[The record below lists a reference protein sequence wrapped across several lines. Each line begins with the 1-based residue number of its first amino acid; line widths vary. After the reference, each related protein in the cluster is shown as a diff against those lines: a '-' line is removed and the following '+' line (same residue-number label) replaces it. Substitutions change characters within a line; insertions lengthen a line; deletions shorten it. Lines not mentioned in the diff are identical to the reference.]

1 MSDNENKQ
9 DKAESAAAGKESKKE
24 SEEKAEDIKYDGN
37 SHVKADAVIQ
47 TLSFTGL
54 DLNSVVNNSMSLL
67 LLAKSISESQQYVET
82 EISEFR
88 TNFINDILSISAKL
102 STLNKYDEQDIT
114 RFRYC
119 LCVFIDEMVMRNPSF
134 MDSFYSS
141 SSLSIR
147 FFKEPSGG
155 NKFFGIM
162 DKWLENPA
170 KHRDMLEF
178 IYVCLILGYQGKF
191 SVEEECEQKLYLL
204 MENIAS
210 AVAPTLNS
218 DETTAFELAYT
229 DNTKETFWSR
239 YGYMLKKLTF
249 VIVPV
254 IIILLFYFSNYFI
267 LYKNNLEI
275 STYLSNKL
283 EIQADE

>member
-1 MSDNENKQ
+1 MNDNKDKKENT
-9 DKAESAAAGKESKKE
+9 ESAAAGKDSKKE
-24 SEEKAEDIKYDGN
+24 SEEKSEDIKYDGN

-54 DLNSVVNNSMSLL
+54 ELNPVVNNSISLL
-67 LLAKSISESQQYVET
+67 LLAKSISDSQHYTET

-88 TNFINDILSISAKL
+88 TNFINNILSISAKL

-119 LCVFIDEMVMRNPSF
+119 LCVFMDEMVMRNSSF
-134 MDSFYSS
+134 MDSIYSS

-170 KHRDMLEF
+170 KHLDMLEF
-178 IYVCLILGYQGKF
+178 VYVCLILGYQGKF

-210 AVAPTLNS
+210 AVAPVLNS

-239 YGYMLKKLTF
+239 YGYILKKLTF

-275 STYLSNKL
+275 STYLTNKL
-283 EIQADE
+283 EIQDDK

>member
-1 MSDNENKQ
+1 
-9 DKAESAAAGKESKKE
+9 
-24 SEEKAEDIKYDGN
+24 
-37 SHVKADAVIQ
+37 
-47 TLSFTGL
+47 
-54 DLNSVVNNSMSLL
+54 MSLL
-67 LLAKSISESQQYVET
+67 LLAKSISESINYVEI
-82 EISEFR
+82 EITEFR

-218 DETTAFELAYT
+218 DETTAFEMAYT

-254 IIILLFYFSNYFI
+254 MIILLFYFSNYFI

-275 STYLSNKL
+275 STYLENKL
-283 EIQADE
+283 EIQQDE

>member
-1 MSDNENKQ
+1 MSDNENK
-9 DKAESAAAGKESKKE
+9 KEKTETAAGKESKRE

-54 DLNSVVNNSMSLL
+54 ELNPVVNNSMSLI
-67 LLAKSISESQQYVET
+67 LLAKSISESQHYVET

-155 NKFFGIM
+155 NKFFGMNKI
-162 DKWLENPA
+162 PA
-170 KHRDMLEF
+170 PHSYRRLARLPNDLQQIRSAF
-178 IYVCLILGYQGKF
+178 TFQIDTLLTAGTP
-191 SVEEECEQKLYLL
+191 YLNDL
-204 MENIAS
+204 
-210 AVAPTLNS
+210 
-218 DETTAFELAYT
+218 
-229 DNTKETFWSR
+229 
-239 YGYMLKKLTF
+239 
-249 VIVPV
+249 PV
-254 IIILLFYFSNYFI
+254 
-267 LYKNNLEI
+267 
-275 STYLSNKL
+275 
-283 EIQADE
+283 

>member
-1 MSDNENKQ
+1 MSDNENK
-9 DKAESAAAGKESKKE
+9 KEKTETAAGKESKRE

-54 DLNSVVNNSMSLL
+54 ELNPVVNNSMSLI
-67 LLAKSISESQQYVET
+67 LLAKSISESQHYVET

-204 MENIAS
+204 MENIAA
-210 AVAPTLNS
+210 AVAPTLHS

-239 YGYMLKKLTF
+239 YGYILKKLTF

-283 EIQADE
+283 EIQDEK

>member
-1 MSDNENKQ
+1 
-9 DKAESAAAGKESKKE
+9 
-24 SEEKAEDIKYDGN
+24 
-37 SHVKADAVIQ
+37 
-47 TLSFTGL
+47 
-54 DLNSVVNNSMSLL
+54 
-67 LLAKSISESQQYVET
+67 
-82 EISEFR
+82 
-88 TNFINDILSISAKL
+88 
-102 STLNKYDEQDIT
+102 
-114 RFRYC
+114 
-119 LCVFIDEMVMRNPSF
+119 
-134 MDSFYSS
+134 
-141 SSLSIR
+141 
-147 FFKEPSGG
+147 
-155 NKFFGIM
+155 M

-218 DETTAFELAYT
+218 DETTAFEMAYT

-254 IIILLFYFSNYFI
+254 MIILLFYFSNYFI

-275 STYLSNKL
+275 STYLENKL
-283 EIQADE
+283 EIQQDE

>member
-1 MSDNENKQ
+1 MSDNNTNNANIETADKENKKQ
-9 DKAESAAAGKESKKE
+9 
-24 SEEKAEDIKYDGN
+24 SEEKSEDIKYDGN
-37 SHVKADAVIQ
+37 SHVKADAVLQ

-54 DLNSVVNNSMSLL
+54 ELNPVVNNSINLL
-67 LLAKSISESQQYVET
+67 LLAKGISESQQYVET
-82 EISEFR
+82 EITEFR
-88 TNFINDILSISAKL
+88 NNFINDILSISAKL

-191 SVEEECEQKLYLL
+191 SVEEECEHKLYLL

-218 DETTAFELAYT
+218 DETTAFEMAYT

-239 YGYMLKKLTF
+239 YGYMMKKLTF

-275 STYLSNKL
+275 STYLDNKL
-283 EIQADE
+283 EIQKDE

>member
-1 MSDNENKQ
+1 MSDNNTNNANIETADKENKKQ
-9 DKAESAAAGKESKKE
+9 
-24 SEEKAEDIKYDGN
+24 SEEKSEDIKYDGN
-37 SHVKADAVIQ
+37 SHVKADAVLQ

-54 DLNSVVNNSMSLL
+54 ELNPVVNNSISLL
-67 LLAKSISESQQYVET
+67 LLAKGISESQQYVET
-82 EISEFR
+82 EITEFR

-191 SVEEECEQKLYLL
+191 SVEEECEHKLYLL
-204 MENIAS
+204 MENLAS

-218 DETTAFELAYT
+218 DETTAFEMAYT

-239 YGYMLKKLTF
+239 YGYMMKKLTF

-275 STYLSNKL
+275 STYLDNKL
-283 EIQADE
+283 EIQKDE